1 MIIAIDYHGCGRFR
15 SESTVVTIKIV
26 HYYAYHLSRNY
37 CRQSKVGPEKYIPG
51 CKFRSLDIL
60 LACVPFCGEGYI
72 YVNHSKLM
80 ESLN

>member
-37 CRQSKVGPEKYIPG
+37 CRQLKVGPEKYITG
-51 CKFRSLDIL
+51 CKFRSLGIL
-60 LACVPFCGEGYI
+60 STCIQFCGAERI
-72 YVNHSKLM
+72 YLCSVNHSK
-80 ESLN
+80 